1 MGLANCVIHW
11 YVWLD
16 IVNGDRQFLAAP
28 RFKNLTTSR
37 FIHPIDSLDKVAR
50 SFNTIISNLEPS
62 RPCVTPVCVYIY
74 IRVQLFGQ
82 TLYFNLIVIII
93 AKVVV
98 YRFLINRRVIIINK
112 QTEKELPFVPA
123 ISRLV

>member
-74 IRVQLFGQ
+74 
-82 TLYFNLIVIII
+82 TSAIIWTN
-93 AKVVV
+93 VV
-98 YRFLINRRVIIINK
+98 YVSILSLLL
-112 QTEKELPFVPA
+112 LPKLLHTDF
-123 ISRLV
+123 